1 MAIQSDDLVILR
13 SAVMA
18 DVPEGGGGATG
29 TPVVD
34 GVSNNIFPDISDDN
48 RAGGAFHLR
57 KVFGKVNTDDQDM
70 LLGSGFVVLDPPEDP
85 AVDVT
90 LFETD
95 GWFDERTAAEA
106 LVESTMV
113 KGPRLLCRV
122 QDTHYAG
129 VSVLQ
134 LYNVAPASSFP
145 AAGDSIVLKNPSGAE
160 VKVRALSVDIERNV
174 IVTDV
179 GGQFAVNI
187 ATCELNKPLL
197 FDILGAPVQRA
208 APSASS
214 AATVFST
221 APAVGARFHGVKP
234 LASAITLGPTPI
246 REVTV
251 SGGIF
256 SQLVPA
262 STVPTPVVDVYPLNQ
277 RPTLS
282 RTAAA
287 PLTFSTAAVA
297 LGPNTVLQLPTAV
310 KPGSLTMTHGA
321 TAFTTNNAGDVLQG
335 STVVGSVD
343 WSGRVL
349 TMSGTAPNYGSATNA
364 ITYEPATVT
373 GATAHSI
380 AHVVTDAN
388 QSTALVVALEPPPAP
403 GSLTLSYMAQG
414 RWYDLAEDGSGKLA
428 GSDSSYGAGTLSF
441 VTGSLAASLGALP
454 DIDSAVILTWGEA
467 DSARAATGL
476 PTRAHVRV
484 TLPERHLPGTL
495 SAAWSRG
502 ATNYTASLSA
512 AGVVTGP
519 AQFGAVERQD
529 DDTEVFAFSPDTLPD
544 GDITFTYQSLASVGG
559 FTNDGGGA
567 YTLTGAPIAPGSLRF
582 KVVGTD
588 ATASGGPVARTFD
601 AYSRGSEVYI
611 GSTLIGTVNNSTGA
625 VSLNGVASITQF
637 RWVQARFGRPQT
649 GVYTGASYFTTE
661 YVKRI
666 EEVLEFAL
674 DVDGVLAF
682 AYQPGSGAIA
692 ETLDVTPAWRMD
704 LDPPEGLDLV
714 TTDMAFVW
722 AGVVHFARSG
732 VVYRGW
738 NQSNG
743 AATAVGAASTDG
755 LVTLGNSAP
764 GASNATTWH
773 NAAHDARGALDVLGG
788 VFRVPVA
795 PIQAGLFQLQAG
807 AETASANS
815 GGILSGDFLG
825 IVDSLRG
832 IVRWVVADLSST
844 LGTGT
849 PVRADEVTYNAVY
862 LQYVP
867 LDADLLGVDT
877 SGLPADGKVP
887 IYRAG
892 GHVLVHHTDTL
903 ALPNPAVRDNAYSL
917 GRTRVASVVV
927 RDAVGTRLPG
937 TLYQVDR
944 NLGTVTIPTASDL
957 STYAQPLSVEH
968 RVQDEL
974 QVISAD
980 ISGKLVLAGALSHDY
995 PLGSFVS
1002 SKLRQGDKFARVFGY
1017 ADRTTWQ
1024 GSWAATF
1031 AGSDIGAASF
1041 NSIDHPI
1048 TTTNRGAITE
1058 RWAAIFINSTEVR
1071 IVGEHVGQVIASA
1084 SIASVIE
1091 AINPQTSV
1099 PFWSIPAAGWGGGFP
1114 VGGVLLWETQAAGA
1128 PTWIARSV
1136 QPGGTEVL
1144 DDSATFA
1151 YIANVDTP

>member
-1 MAIQSDDLVILR
+1 MPIQSDDLVILK

-34 GVSNNIFPDISDDN
+34 GVSNNIFPDVSDDN

-57 KVFGKVNTDDQDM
+57 KVFGKVLTDDQDM
-70 LLGSGFVVLDPPEDP
+70 LLGSGFVVLKPPEDP

-106 LVESTMV
+106 LAESTMV

-134 LYNVAPASSFP
+134 LYNVAPATSFP
-145 AAGDSIVLKNPSGAE
+145 ADGDAIVLRNPAGTE
-160 VKVRALSVDIERNV
+160 VKIRARKV
-174 IVTDV
+174 VTSQAVVFDDS
-179 GGQFAVNI
+179 GQYTINL
-187 ATCELNKPLL
+187 ATCELNKPLP
-197 FDILGAPVQRA
+197 FDILGAPVQRS

-234 LASAITLGPTPI
+234 LATAITLGPTPI

-262 STVPTPVVDVYPLNQ
+262 STVPTPVVDIYPLVE

-282 RTAAA
+282 RTAQAA
-287 PLTFSTAAVA
+287 LTISTAAVA
-297 LGPNTVLQLPTAV
+297 LTPGAVLQLPTAV
-310 KPGSLTMTHGA
+310 QPATLTMTHGA
-321 TAFTTNNAGDVLQG
+321 TAFTTNNAGDLLQG
-335 STVVGSVD
+335 STVVGAVD
-343 WSGRVL
+343 WSARTI
-349 TMSGTAPNYGSATNA
+349 TMLGTAPNYGTATNA
-364 ITYEPATVT
+364 ITYTPATVT
-373 GATAHSI
+373 GATAHSRQ
-380 AHVVTDAN
+380 HLVTDAN
-388 QSTALVVALEPPPAP
+388 QSTALVAALEPPPAP
-403 GSLTLSYMAQG
+403 GTLTVSYMAQG
-414 RWYDLAEDGSGKLA
+414 RWYDLVEDGTGKLA

-454 DIDSAVILTWGEA
+454 DIDSSVILTWGEA
-467 DSARAATGL
+467 DSAVQATGL
-476 PTRAHVRV
+476 PTRAWAY
-484 TLPERHLPGTL
+484 LPIEDQPTPGTL
-495 SAAWSRG
+495 SIAWSRG
-502 ATNYTASLSA
+502 ASNYTATVDAS
-512 AGVVTGP
+512 GVVTGP
-519 AQFGAVERQD
+519 AQVGQVQRQPD
-529 DDTEVFAFSPDTLPD
+529 GTYLLPFSPNTLPD
-544 GDITFTYQSLASVGG
+544 GSVSLTYQALADVDA
-559 FTNDGGGA
+559 FTNDGGGS
-567 YTLTGAPIAPGSLRF
+567 YTLTNTPIKPGTVRF
-582 KVVGTD
+582 NVIALINGVSKVIRCYSQGT
-588 ATASGGPVARTFD
+588 
-601 AYSRGSEVYI
+601 EVYAE
-611 GSTLIGTVNNSTGA
+611 GLGVIGTINNSTGA
-625 VSLNGVASITQF
+625 MVLSVGSQSRT
-637 RWVQARFGRPQT
+637 
-649 GVYTGASYFTTE
+649 VYTRERHEVAAGTYMSGTYVYYRTVSEVVSYT
-661 YVKRI
+661 
-666 EEVLEFAL
+666 LQL
-674 DVDGVLAF
+674 DNITSIG
-682 AYQPGSGAIA
+682 YQPDAATAASTPVIAPSWVIEAEPAI
-692 ETLDVTPAWRMD
+692 
-704 LDPPEGLDLV
+704 GL
-714 TTDMAFVW
+714 
-722 AGVVHFARSG
+722 GVVTNDSAFTWGGTLHFSRAGS
-732 VVYRGW
+732 VYRGW
-738 NQSNG
+738 HQGTG
-743 AATAVGAASTDG
+743 AATLVGAIDSNG
-755 LVTLGNSAP
+755 HITLGSTAP
-764 GASNATTWH
+764 GADNAITWH
-773 NAAHDARGALDVLGG
+773 NLAHDKRGGLDVLQG
-788 VFRVPVA
+788 VFRIPQAPV
-795 PIQAGLFQLQAG
+795 QANPFQLQAG
-807 AETASANS
+807 AAIGNANS
-815 GGILSGDFLG
+815 GGIISGDFVG
-825 IVDSLRG
+825 DVDGQRG
-832 IVRWVVADLSST
+832 IVVWAVADL
-844 LGTGT
+844 GPGPGEGA
-849 PVRADEVTYNAVY
+849 PVRADEVTYNAIY

-867 LDADLLGVDT
+867 LDAELLGVDT

-892 GHVLVHHTDTL
+892 GHVLVHHTATL
-903 ALPNPAVRDNAYSL
+903 ALPNPVVRDNAYSL
-917 GRTRVASVVV
+917 GRARVASVVV

-937 TLYQVDR
+937 TLYEVDR
-944 NLGTVTIPTASDL
+944 NLGTVTVPTASDL

-980 ISGKLVLAGALSHDY
+980 ISGKLLLAGALSHDY
-995 PLGSFVS
+995 PLGSWVS

-1071 IVGEHVGQVIASA
+1071 IVGEHVGQVLTNA
-1084 SIASVIE
+1084 SIAAPIAPVNSQQSP
-1091 AINPQTSV
+1091 ALYFT
-1099 PFWSIPAAGWGGGFP
+1099 IPAAGWGGGWSA
-1114 VGGVLLWETQAAGA
+1114 GNVLLFETQAAGG